1 MGGVETAPSADGHTD
16 WQERVESRKEG
27 RQRAATGEEES
38 SSERTEAWQ
47 GRQDTQHTRGEL
59 RGDRK
64 GGTQE
69 RGPEGWASMPPPD
82 PAMLQAIHSARGEP
96 MGGAQ
101 QTGNRFAV
109 LGGADQGAHIFLWSG
124 TVYGMWGMGG
134 APVRGNLISYR
145 RADYG
150 HHTKEIRAF
159 PLPATRPDFPGVGDV

>member
-1 MGGVETAPSADGHTD
+1 
-16 WQERVESRKEG
+16 
-27 RQRAATGEEES
+27 
-38 SSERTEAWQ
+38 
-47 GRQDTQHTRGEL
+47 
-59 RGDRK
+59 
-64 GGTQE
+64 
-69 RGPEGWASMPPPD
+69 MPPPD

-150 HHTKEIRAF
+150 RPPHQPRRDTR
-159 PLPATRPDFPGVGDV
+159 LPPSGHAAGLPGGRGRLM